1 MAAKQAVHERN
12 RAGHNATN
20 VMRELES
27 RMAGVARAAFHP
39 ARTHRHTLLVVRTIH
54 AYTPMVVYTR
64 THARTHTRT
73 NARTHHVSDLT
84 HLIHLLCFIPRIP
97 TTRGASITKNHAC
110 VRHTPHHSF

>member
-39 ARTHRHTLLVVRTIH
+39 ARAHKHTLLIVCTIH
-54 AYTPMVVYTR
+54 AYTLMVVYTIH
-64 THARTHTRT
+64 THTHTAHARSC
-73 NARTHHVSDLT
+73 AILALT
-84 HLIHLLCFIPRIP
+84 EGQLTEVKRAFLP
-97 TTRGASITKNHAC
+97 TRG
-110 VRHTPHHSF
+110 

>member
-39 ARTHRHTLLVVRTIH
+39 ARAHKHTLLIVCTIH
-54 AYTPMVVYTR
+54 AYTLMVVYTIH
-64 THARTHTRT
+64 THAHAHAHAPHTHHARTTHAPHTHHTRT
-73 NARTHHVSDLT
+73 AHAPHAV
-84 HLIHLLCFIPRIP
+84 H
-97 TTRGASITKNHAC
+97 RGLQ
-110 VRHTPHHSF
+110 HTAAEVVVP